1 MPVVRPLP
9 LPPVIKT
16 AVGVAKVLCP
26 HPSITIR
33 PFDKSDRIDF
43 SCR

>member
-1 MPVVRPLP
+1 MPVVK
-9 LPPVIKT
+9 PPIKPIIQT

-26 HPSITIR
+26 RPSITVR
-33 PFDKSDRIDF
+33 PFDKQDRIDF